1 MTTVGVLAGLGV
13 QEAGI
18 IWFDAHPEFGTPDER
33 ADGYF
38 DGMGAAMLTGLCW
51 HTLLRAVSGF
61 APIPLDR
68 LIFCAIRDFD
78 AGSAQ
83 QD

>member
-18 IWFDAHPEFGTPDER
+18 IWFDAHPEFDTPDER

-51 HTLLRAVSGF
+51 HTLLRTVPGF

-68 LIFCAIRDFD
+68 LNLL
-78 AGSAQ
+78 
-83 QD
+83 QDPRFRCWTARQD